1 MIFISFH
8 IFFLTKLAPG
18 FFYFILNIN
27 ENHMNIKDSMFYIF
41 SNFIEKKKKSFSIVL
56 LKLILIFFVFYKV
69 YVSKLKYLM

>member
-27 ENHMNIKDSMFYIF
+27 ENHMNIEDSMFYIF
-41 SNFIEKKKKSFSIVL
+41 SNFIEKKKKLFHCAVKINTN
-56 LKLILIFFVFYKV
+56 IFCF
-69 YVSKLKYLM
+69 L